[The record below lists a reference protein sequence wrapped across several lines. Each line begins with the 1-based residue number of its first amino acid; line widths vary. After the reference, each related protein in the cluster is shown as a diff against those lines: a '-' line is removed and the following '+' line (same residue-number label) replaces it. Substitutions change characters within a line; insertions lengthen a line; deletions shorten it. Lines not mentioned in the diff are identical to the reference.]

1 MLFTLEAVEAAFGDC
16 LLVHYGT
23 VATPRVMLVDGG
35 PPGIYTKRLR
45 PRLLELQKS
54 RTKTQPLPLQLVV
67 VSHIDADHIEGIL
80 ALTQEA
86 IDAKENGDTPVAKA
100 LGVWHNSFDDTVK
113 PVVAAV
119 AQVGA
124 VVGVQLASLDG
135 SITKSI
141 AKMTSDKTQLVL
153 ASVGEGRALR
163 QNVQALHIP
172 LNSGFTNTLVFAG
185 TTPLVKNLG
194 DGLTLTIINPRKA
207 ELDAL
212 QTDWAKQI
220 KALKKAGKLK
230 TASQM
235 DAIAAEFVDDSIAN
249 LSSIVL
255 LAECGGKKM
264 LLTGDVRGD
273 FVIASLEKQKLKKA
287 GTPYHVDVLKVPH
300 HGSWRD
306 LADEFFEQITADH
319 YVFSANG
326 KFDNPDLDTIK
337 SLLKVR
343 AGNAYTVYMT
353 NRKHYSTKKILPAA
367 SFLEKNGGKVK
378 VVFPSDTATIPS
390 LKIHLGTAL
399 KD

>member
-1 MLFTLEAVEAAFGDC
+1 MLFTLEALEAAYGDC

-35 PPGIYTKRLR
+35 PTGIYSKRLR

-86 IDAKENGDTPVAKA
+86 IDAKENGDTPVAKV
-100 LGVWHNSFDDTVK
+100 LGMWHNSFDDTVK
-113 PVVAAV
+113 PAVAIV

-124 VVGVQLASLDG
+124 AAGVQLASLDG

-141 AKMTSDKTQLVL
+141 TRMTNDKTRLVL
-153 ASVGEGRALR
+153 ASVSQGRELR
-163 QNVQALHIP
+163 QNVQALHLP
-172 LNSGFTNTLVFAG
+172 LNSGFTGALVLAG
-185 TTPLVKNLG
+185 TTPLTKTLG

-212 QTDWAKQI
+212 QTDWAKEI
-220 KALKKAGKLK
+220 KTLKKAGKLK
-230 TASQM
+230 TASEM
-235 DAIAAEFVDDSIAN
+235 DAVAAEFVDDSVAN

-255 LAECGGKKM
+255 LAECGGKSM

-273 FVIASLEKQKLKKA
+273 FVIASLEKQKRKKA
-287 GTPYHVDVLKVPH
+287 GKPFHVDVLKVPH

-326 KFDNPDLDTIK
+326 KFDNPDLETIK

-343 AGNAYTVYMT
+343 AGDTYTVYMT